1 MSYQE
6 ETKQVISGDNILNY
20 RLKKNHCACVWIL
33 SDVDFTDEGGRGG
46 RGGAGGG
53 GLYWLLPFFLL
64 NDVNKKLFSLN
75 AES

>member
-33 SDVDFTDEGGRGG
+33 SDVDFTDEGGG
-46 RGGAGGG
+46 GGAGGG
-53 GLYWLLPFFLL
+53 GLYWLLPFFFFFLL
-64 NDVNKKLFSLN
+64 NDVNKKVVLSQC
-75 AES
+75 